1 MRRGRSATIAAA
13 LAVVAAAAGSAG
25 CGGGSSNALSLD
37 PVAAA
42 ATKTQQA
49 GGARIR
55 FDLAFNN
62 PQLQAGKTI
71 RVHGTGAIDGTSSEL
86 TMNVSS
92 LLRQSSGSLKE
103 ISLEQ
108 KGDYVL
114 YLRLGSLTAQLPGG
128 KQWIELNVSKLGK
141 SAGLDLG
148 KLLSGSQFQ
157 PGDLLSMLEAEG
169 AKVSNLGS
177 ATVDGS
183 ATTHYRVTIDVA
195 KALQAK
201 GLTSPLLAGVVAELP
216 KVPEDV
222 WIGADGLVHRIHV
235 SFALPQ
241 SHAPLDMTMDL
252 YDYGSD
258 ITISAPPSSDVY
270 DATALA
276 QQGLGTGLR

>member
-1 MRRGRSATIAAA
+1 MRRGRWATIAAA
-13 LAVVAAAAGSAG
+13 LAIVAAAAVTAG
-25 CGGGSSNALSLD
+25 CGGGSSNALSLG
-37 PVAAA
+37 PLAAA

-49 GGARIR
+49 GAARIR
-55 FDLAFNN
+55 FDLAFSR
-62 PQLQAGKTI
+62 PQLQSGKTI
-71 RVHGTGAIDGTSSEL
+71 RVHGTGAIDGASSEL
-86 TMNVSS
+86 TMSMSS
-92 LLRQSSGSLKE
+92 LLRQSGGSLKE

-108 KGDYVL
+108 NGDYVL

-201 GLTSPLLAGVVAELP
+201 GLTSPLLAGVVAQLP

-222 WIGADGLVHRIHV
+222 WNGADGLVHRIHV

-276 QQGLGTGLR
+276 QQGLVTGLH